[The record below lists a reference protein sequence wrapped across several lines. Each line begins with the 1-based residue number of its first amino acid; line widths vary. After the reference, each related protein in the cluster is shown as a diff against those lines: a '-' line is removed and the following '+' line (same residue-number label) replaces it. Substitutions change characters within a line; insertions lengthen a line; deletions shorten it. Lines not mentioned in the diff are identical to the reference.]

1 MKAFLWLAAGIG
13 AGLFGLRS
21 IVFIIAERAPD
32 FVAVA
37 ELAGAFSV
45 LVYCC
50 GRAAGC
56 LSAAQQKNLAPSSS
70 SLPWQGSRPAGIV
83 VGPRPAPQVPS
94 IGYTANR

>member
-1 MKAFLWLAAGIG
+1 MNMKVFLWLTTGIV
-13 AGLFGLRS
+13 AGLFGLRG

-50 GRAAGC
+50 AEAAGC
-56 LSAAQQKNLAPSSS
+56 LRTAQEKKASQP
-70 SLPWQGSRPAGIV
+70 PWPGSRRTDIV
-83 VGPRPAPQVPS
+83 IGPQPAPQVPS